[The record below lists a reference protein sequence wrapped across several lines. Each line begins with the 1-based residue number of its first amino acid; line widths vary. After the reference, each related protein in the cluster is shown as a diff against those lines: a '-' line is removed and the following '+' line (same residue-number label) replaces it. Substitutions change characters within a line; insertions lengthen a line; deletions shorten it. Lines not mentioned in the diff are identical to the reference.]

1 MEDQHSKPGRPPKFK
16 AIIRNENDNITE
28 TPYDTKNHVE
38 FVFDNPLAFKK
49 IFALFKIYNSK
60 FTVMEFLKD
69 KVIIKTTDRN
79 AKSIINIDIDMKNCI
94 HYYNKSDISIEFDT
108 KSFHTIT
115 DTIHKTYNNISI
127 ILETK
132 NLNKFMLVKFFDTE
146 INSDII
152 TQFNCKSND
161 VRFPFSNDIFNAT
174 DYNLSFT
181 LNCNYFKKT
190 IANLANI
197 TTDFVLRYIKGQPLL
212 IVVES
217 STDNK
222 TKSQII
228 LSSDSVP
235 ITYNGPG
242 LFTTSCKIGYINPL
256 IQGLFGESIK
266 IYGHTHK
273 NLIFE
278 ILVER
283 NILML
288 INTEINN

>member
-1 MEDQHSKPGRPPKFK
+1 MEVKPGRPPKNK
-16 AIIRNENDNITE
+16 IIVKNENENITQ
-28 TPYDTKNHVE
+28 TPYDDKNHME
-38 FVFDNPLAFKK
+38 FVFDNPLVFKK
-49 IFALFKIYNSK
+49 IFSLFKNYNSK

-69 KVIIKTTDRN
+69 RVLIKTTDRN
-79 AKSIINIDIDMKNCI
+79 AKTIILITIDMTKCI
-94 HYYNKSDISIEFDT
+94 HYYLKSDISIEFDT

-127 ILETK
+127 NLETK

-152 TQFNCKSND
+152 TQFNCKNNEFK
-161 VRFPFSNDIFNAT
+161 FPYSNDIFNTT
-174 DYNLSFT
+174 DYNLSFV

-197 TTDFVLRYIKGQPLL
+197 TTDFVLRQIKNQPLL

-217 STDNK
+217 ASENK

-228 LSSDSVP
+228 LSSDSIA
-235 ITYNGPG
+235 ITYNGPN
-242 LFTTSCKIGYINPL
+242 LFTTSCKIGYISPL
-256 IQGLFGESIK
+256 VQGLMGDSIK

-278 ILVER
+278 VAIEK
-283 NILML
+283 NILMM
-288 INTEINN
+288 INTEINK